1 MRKKS
6 KLLLV
11 AMALSLAFIATA
23 SATEF
28 NTDPLD
34 MYPATVPGARPFAF
48 TNSFTSPG
56 NFADLWTF
64 DVGGLGA
71 EAAAS
76 ASAFYTVIVDGTP
89 IQNRLGLQ
97 LRLLAWNGISYGT
110 ILSDSG
116 VTFTPFVQ
124 AALPRNEGGNLGH
137 GFYAIE
143 VLGITPSG
151 AQVSQYSGQ
160 LQVVAVPEPSTRM
173 SDCSG
178 ALR

>member
-71 EAAAS
+71 E
-76 ASAFYTVIVDGTP
+76 
-89 IQNRLGLQ
+89 LGGG
-97 LRLLAWNGISYGT
+97 RLLQ
-110 ILSDSG
+110 
-116 VTFTPFVQ
+116 PP
-124 AALPRNEGGNLGH
+124 PR
-137 GFYAIE
+137 
-143 VLGITPSG
+143 
-151 AQVSQYSGQ
+151 
-160 LQVVAVPEPSTRM
+160 STT
-173 SDCSG
+173 
-178 ALR
+178 